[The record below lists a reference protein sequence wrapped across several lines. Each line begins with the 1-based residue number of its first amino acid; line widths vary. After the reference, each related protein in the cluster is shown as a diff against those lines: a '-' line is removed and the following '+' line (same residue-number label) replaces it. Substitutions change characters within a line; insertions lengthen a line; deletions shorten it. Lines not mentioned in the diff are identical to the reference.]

1 MKAAWLLLVLAL
13 AACANS
19 SSGSGGSNGGRSGIA
34 VRTVVDAGC
43 PVQRAGSPC
52 PVLPVVARVV
62 VLDANN
68 AVAARA
74 MSGRDGEIRISLRPG
89 RYTISAERP
98 DATINPRTRP
108 KTVTV
113 PHGVFVA
120 VKLQFD
126 SGVRTASI
134 R

>member
-52 PVLPVVARVV
+52 PVVPVAARVV
-62 VLDANN
+62 VLDTTN
-68 AVAARA
+68 AVAARG
-74 MSGRDGEIRISLRPG
+74 MSGPDGDVRISVRPG
-89 RYTISAERP
+89 RYRVSAVRP
-98 DATINPRTRP
+98 DATINPRTGP
-108 KTVTV
+108 VIVTV
-113 PHGVFVA
+113 PEDKFVA

-126 SGVRTASI
+126 SGIRTASI
-134 R
+134 P